1 MTTSA
6 PPTMTLERWHAIDH
20 ILQGALT
27 CTRDHRDAFVVN
39 ACADDT
45 ALRTEVSSLLAAHDA
60 APAHFLERPAI
71 EEHALTSE
79 TASPPPAVP
88 TTARPQ
94 PSRMVTARLALY
106 AAAAGIM

>member
-6 PPTMTLERWHAIDH
+6 PPAMTPERWHAIDH

-45 ALRTEVSSLLAAHDA
+45 ALRTEVSS
-60 APAHFLERPAI
+60 P
-71 EEHALTSE
+71 HAFATN
-79 TASPPPAVP
+79 AS
-88 TTARPQ
+88 R
-94 PSRMVTARLALY
+94 
-106 AAAAGIM
+106 